1 MAIPT
6 RTPAPLSDDRD
17 LLPRASSGESPH
29 APGADSADSADSA
42 PQRSAP
48 AGQPPKRLLL
58 VDDEPAVLASL
69 SRFLGLRGYDVRTAT
84 SGAAALE
91 LLRGARFAA
100 MVCDVRMPGM
110 SGLETVPRALALDP
124 DLAVLMLTG
133 VNDAPTAT
141 EALARGA
148 ADYLTKPVELPDLQH
163 AVERA
168 LHRRELAIER
178 RRVEELIR
186 QEVALRTEE
195 LEREKATL
203 RSLTV
208 SIAEALINAMEAKDV
223 YLRGHSQRV
232 AELAASMANALGL
245 DDDTVEHVRLAGR
258 LHDVGQIGIRESV
271 LHKPGAL
278 EPEEFE
284 HVKDHVRIGLEIL
297 APLDALGVVLDYV
310 RDHHEH
316 WDGSGYP
323 RGRRGGD
330 ISIGGRVL
338 AAADAFDALTSKR
351 AYREPMA
358 PEQVIEYLGANH
370 VGRLL
375 DPAVYGALKAV
386 VVGRKT
392 LTLTFIDDLHS

>member
-1 MAIPT
+1 MPQHMPDYMQDYMQQHMTTLDANARNGPT
-6 RTPAPLSDDRD
+6 TARGGP
-17 LLPRASSGESPH
+17 
-29 APGADSADSADSA
+29 
-42 PQRSAP
+42 P
-48 AGQPPKRLLL
+48 AGDPAAQRLLL
-58 VDDEPAVLASL
+58 VDDEAAVLGAL
-69 SRFLGLRGYDVRTAT
+69 SRFLRLRGYEVHVAA
-84 SGAAALE
+84 SGEAALD
-91 LLRGARFAA
+91 LLGRIRFAA
-100 MVCDVRMPGM
+100 MVCDVRMPGL
-110 SGLETVPRALALDP
+110 SGVETLPRALALDP

-148 ADYLTKPVELPDLQH
+148 ADYLMKPVELPDLLG

-168 LHRRELAIER
+168 LHKRDLSIER
-178 RRVEELIR
+178 RRVEALIR
-186 QEVALRTEE
+186 EEVALRTTE
-195 LEREKATL
+195 LERERLAL

-208 SIAEALINAMEAKDV
+208 SIAETLINAMEAKDV

-232 AELAASMANALGL
+232 AELAASMADALGL
-245 DDDTVEHVRLAGR
+245 DDDTVERVRLAGR
-258 LHDVGQIGIRESV
+258 LHDVGKIGIRESV
-271 LHKPGAL
+271 LNKPGKL
-278 EPEEFE
+278 EPDEFA

-297 APLDALGVVLDYV
+297 SPLDDLGVVLDYV

-323 RGRRGGD
+323 RGQRGAD
-330 ISIGGRVL
+330 ITIGGRVL

-358 PEQVIEYLGANH
+358 PEQVIDYLGANH

-375 DPAVYGALKAV
+375 DPAVYDALKAV

-392 LTLTFIDDLHS
+392 LTLTFIDDLHG